1 MNAIAIEGQ
10 EYGGEDVDQL
20 DIRMLRLL
28 NKNGRTS
35 FREIAKKLRVS
46 LSTVSNRIHKMEERG
61 IITGYAPIIDT
72 ESMGY
77 DLQAVIGIRI
87 SKGKLLQVQKKIAKD
102 KKVYG
107 VYDVTG
113 DWDSMVMARFRN
125 RHELNDFIKEVL
137 SMDFVERTYTQFVLN
152 IVKDER
158 RVLV

>member
-1 MNAIAIEGQ
+1 M
-10 EYGGEDVDQL
+10 DQL
-20 DIRMLRLL
+20 DIKMLRLL
-28 NKNGRTS
+28 NENGRTS
-35 FREIAKKLRVS
+35 FREIAKKLKVS

-61 IITGYAPIIDT
+61 TIRGYAPIIDT

-87 SKGKLLQVQKKIAKD
+87 SKGKLLEVQKKIAKD

-113 DWDSMVMARFRN
+113 DWDSIVMVRFRS
-125 RHELNDFIKEVL
+125 RAELNGFIKKVL
-137 SMDFVERTYTQFVLN
+137 SMDFVERTYTQLVLN
-152 IVKDER
+152 VVKEER